1 MRYSLP
7 EKILLDWEEEFEN
20 ELFDRSLKL
29 CKQVFKY
36 VSTLV
41 HTIQQNTL
49 QQVIHHTTFYL
60 EDPRGY

>member
-1 MRYSLP
+1 M
-7 EKILLDWEEEFEN
+7 DWEEEFEN

-60 EDPRGY
+60 EDARGY